1 MAVLGAQLV
10 FSLIIFSFLQKLS
23 PYLSLGRWLLVGR
36 LVRYLHPSE
45 DELRRAAGTP
55 SNYQGRGKGRKGDKK
70 NHKDSTDNNFTVP
83 RTVDIALD
91 TAPVEAVDLLQL
103 RFYPD
108 YQWLVDFSLS
118 AGVVYFL
125 TEVYYTIGPRS
136 EFNISMLWCMLA
148 IGFALRVLMAQT
160 AMYFRLENGG
170 EKILCVTFGFF
181 FLVAAMGVLV
191 VDESIL
197 EFGLEEGYENFS
209 TGAKSF
215 LKQQDVDY
223 QGPVS
228 FLTFKIILSFV
239 CAILG
244 ALLTFPGLRYGKL
257 HIDAL
262 KYARE
267 SRFKQLLLQLNFIL
281 PLVIILLWIKPIG
294 RTMLC
299 GKHWRATYKHL
310 QESQFDILRL
320 LLIAAMFLL
329 RLCLMPTHLQAHL
342 NTAYEKVEN
351 LKKESGRISGVEF
364 QKLVARIFYY
374 LCVVTLQYLTPLIL
388 LLFLMFLQKTL
399 GEYSWSSVLGKDMED
414 YFASFSQNSTQASEG
429 AGISSSLN
437 ATTLES
443 IGETA
448 AQFSLTFVNLRQV
461 FSAQWYRGLLSFV
474 TWWVCAS
481 WFTTSAFGMYY
492 HSNVGS
498 T

>member
-23 PYLSLGRWLLVGR
+23 PYLSFGRWLLVGR

-45 DELRRAAGTP
+45 EDLKRAAGTP
-55 SNYQGRGKGRKGDKK
+55 SNYQGRGKGKRGDNKK
-70 NHKDSTDNNFTVP
+70 NHKDSTDNNFTIP
-83 RTVDIALD
+83 RQIDIALD
-91 TAPVEAVDLLQL
+91 TARVEAVDLLQL

-125 TEVYYTIGPRS
+125 TEMYYTIGPRS
-136 EFNISMLWCMLA
+136 EFNISILWCMLV
-148 IGFALRVLMAQT
+148 IGFSLRVLFAQT
-160 AMYFRLENGG
+160 AMYFKLENGG
-170 EKILCVTFGFF
+170 ERILCVTFAFF

-197 EFGLEEGYENFS
+197 EFGLVEGYENFS
-209 TGAKSF
+209 TGAKNF
-215 LKQQDVDY
+215 LKHQDVDY
-223 QGPVS
+223 EGPVS
-228 FLTFKIILSFV
+228 FLTFKIILAFV
-239 CAILG
+239 CSVVG

-262 KYARE
+262 KYSRE
-267 SRFKQLLLQLNFIL
+267 NRIKQLFLHLNFIL
-281 PLVIILLWIKPIG
+281 PLVIIVMWIKPLG

-299 GKHWRATYKHL
+299 GKHWQATYKHL

-320 LLIAAMFLL
+320 LLIGIMFLL

-351 LKKESGRISGVEF
+351 LKKESGRISGMEF
-364 QKLVARIFYY
+364 QKLIARIFYY
-374 LCVVTLQYLTPLIL
+374 LCVVTLQYLTPVIL

-399 GEYSWSSVLGKDMED
+399 GEYSWSSILGKDLEE
-414 YFASFSQNSTQASEG
+414 YFTSLSKTTDSDSVITGSLNSTT
-429 AGISSSLN
+429 I
-437 ATTLES
+437 ES
-443 IGETA
+443 ISETA
-448 AQFSLTFVNLRQV
+448 AQFSLSLVNLRQV
-461 FSAQWYRGLLSFV
+461 FSAQWYRGLISFV
-474 TWWVCAS
+474 TWWVCTS

-492 HSNVGS
+492 HSTMGS
-498 T
+498 S

>member
-45 DELRRAAGTP
+45 EELRRAAGTP

-83 RTVDIALD
+83 RTIDIALD

-223 QGPVS
+223 QGP
-228 FLTFKIILSFV
+228 
-239 CAILG
+239 
-244 ALLTFPGLRYGKL
+244 
-257 HIDAL
+257 
-262 KYARE
+262 
-267 SRFKQLLLQLNFIL
+267 LNFIL

-437 ATTLES
+437 STTLES

>member
-1 MAVLGAQLV
+1 M
-10 FSLIIFSFLQKLS
+10 
-23 PYLSLGRWLLVGR
+23 
-36 LVRYLHPSE
+36 
-45 DELRRAAGTP
+45 
-55 SNYQGRGKGRKGDKK
+55 
-70 NHKDSTDNNFTVP
+70 P
-83 RTVDIALD
+83 RTIDIALD

-118 AGVVYFL
+118 ATMVYFL
-125 TEVYYTIGPRS
+125 TEIYYTIGPRS
-136 EFNISMLWCMLA
+136 EFNISVLWCMLA

-160 AMYFRLENGG
+160 AMYFKLENGG
-170 EKILCVTFGFF
+170 ERILCVTFGFF

-191 VDESIL
+191 VDASIL

-209 TGAKSF
+209 VGAKNF
-215 LKQQDVDY
+215 LERQDVGY
-223 QGPVS
+223 EGPVT
-228 FLTFKIILSFV
+228 FLTFKIILAFV
-239 CAILG
+239 CAFVG

-267 SRFKQLLLQLNFIL
+267 SRIKQFLLHLNFIL
-281 PLVIILLWIKPIG
+281 PFVIVLLWIKPIG
-294 RTMLC
+294 RDVLC
-299 GKHWRATYKHL
+299 GKHWRATYRHL
-310 QESQFDILRL
+310 QESQFETVRL
-320 LLIAAMFLL
+320 LLIGVMFLL

-351 LKKESGRISGVEF
+351 LKKETGRISASEF
-364 QKLVARIFYY
+364 QKLIARIFYY
-374 LCVVTLQYLTPLIL
+374 LCVVTLQYLTPVLL

-399 GEYSWSSVLGKDMED
+399 GDYSWSGILGKDLEE
-414 YFASFSQNSTQASEG
+414 YFTSLSQNSTQ
-429 AGISSSLN
+429 SSDPSLSAALN
-437 ATTLES
+437 STGLGS

-461 FSAQWYRGLLSFV
+461 FSVQWYRGLMSFV

-492 HSNVGS
+492 HSNVG
-498 T
+498 TR